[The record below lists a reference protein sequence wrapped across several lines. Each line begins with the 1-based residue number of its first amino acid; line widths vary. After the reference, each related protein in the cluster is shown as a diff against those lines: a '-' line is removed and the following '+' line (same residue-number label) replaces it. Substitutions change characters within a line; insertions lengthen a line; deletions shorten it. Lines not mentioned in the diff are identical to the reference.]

1 MSLEMID
8 LFCIGIATLLTLAV
22 LLICAAELVRE

>member
-8 LFCIGIATLLTLAV
+8 CFCVGIATLLTLTV